1 MPKAVKVLIGTLKS
15 SADGP
20 VSHKRCPSK
29 RKSQH
34 GISLLEILVVLA
46 IMGALIAIT
55 APSAGRYLDA
65 LTFKTKTEEI
75 ARDIARMR
83 IQALVERRILFFPQ
97 ADERGA
103 AAYVGLS
110 ESLPEGW
117 TIEGEPVVFFE
128 SGACTGGELL
138 VTTPEDRAV
147 RLKFTAPHCRFVIE
161 SGL

>member
-1 MPKAVKVLIGTLKS
+1 M
-15 SADGP
+15 
-20 VSHKRCPSK
+20 
-29 RKSQH
+29 
-34 GISLLEILVVLA
+34 LA

-83 IQALVERRILFFPQ
+83 IKALVERRILFFPQ
-97 ADERGA
+97 ANERGEA
-103 AAYVGLS
+103 VYAGLS

-128 SGACTGGELL
+128 SGACTGGEL
-138 VTTPEDRAV
+138 VVAAPNDRSV